1 MKTRDSFDL
10 RTHQAIRGTCWLNS
24 EMTVYAA
31 YRTASP
37 PFFRSVDLGS
47 RVYQENR

>member
-1 MKTRDSFDL
+1 MKTRDLFDL
-10 RTHQAIRGTCWLNS
+10 RTPQAIRGTCWLNS
-24 EMTVYAA
+24 GMTVGGV

-37 PFFRSVDLGS
+37 PFFRSVDLGF